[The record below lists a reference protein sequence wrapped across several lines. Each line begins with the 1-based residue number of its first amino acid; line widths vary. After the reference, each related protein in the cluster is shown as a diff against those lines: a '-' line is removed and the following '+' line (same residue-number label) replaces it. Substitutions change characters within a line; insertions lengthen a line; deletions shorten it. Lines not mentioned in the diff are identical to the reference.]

1 MFLLFEFLSKVLIF
15 KKIILKKK
23 VSDLQKKNILES
35 FRNGVSLKD
44 LSLEFD
50 FSVQTITRQI
60 KKLISDKEFKNIKA
74 SLSNQKASFNENNF
88 KDKSNLNNYKVYKSK
103 EDSLPQN
110 TDQDCI
116 FFEVAP
122 LTESVNLDKQ
132 IDISSKPLSEIELPN
147 NLYLIVDKNIEL
159 EPKILKD
166 FSEWNFLP
174 EEDLKRL
181 TIEIFQDKK
190 SAQLKCTK
198 NQKLI
203 KVPNSKIFV
212 MTSKILK
219 SRGITRIIFENSLIS
234 I

>member
-1 MFLLFEFLSKVLIF
+1 
-15 KKIILKKK
+15 LKKK

-60 KKLISDKEFKNIKA
+60 KKLISDKEFKKIKA
-74 SLSNQKASFNENNF
+74 SLDNKKDSINENNF
-88 KDKSNLNNYKVYKSK
+88 KDKSNLNNYKVYKSE

-110 TDQDCI
+110 ADQDCI

-132 IDISSKPLSEIELPN
+132 IDISSKPLSEIDLPN

-219 SRGITRIIFENSLIS
+219 SKGITRIIFENSLIS